1 MIRSF
6 AVFLLLLAGAAASLS
21 AEESMWSALT
31 QQQHAQLLAGKQVE
45 LEEEISGKPW
55 PRFTIYHLVKG
66 TPADVA
72 AIFWDCELDPKYIPN
87 CLSVRII
94 SRPAP
99 WIHDGEYTLKMPL
112 FLPDEVYVS
121 RNELK
126 RHSATFYE
134 ISWKVLRSRYSESCS
149 GSLRMEEHD
158 GKTLLCYSNLVVPGS
173 HRLAGLLRSTAGS
186 QVVSSIQALVRQIA
200 SEIEMSPQLLEQQ
213 LHSLEHALET
223 AK

>member
-1 MIRSF
+1 MTRIS
-6 AVFLLLLAGAAASLS
+6 AGFLLLLAGAAASLS

-31 QQQHAQLLAGKQVE
+31 QQQHAQLLAGKQVV

-72 AIFWDCELDPKYIPN
+72 AIFWDCELDPKYIPD

-94 SRPAP
+94 SRSAP

-126 RHSATFYE
+126 RHSATSYE

-149 GSLRMEEHD
+149 GSLRMQEHD
-158 GKTLLCYSNLVVPGS
+158 GKTLLCYSNLIVPGS
-173 HRLAGLLRSTAGS
+173 RIARLLRSTAGN
-186 QVVSSIQALVRQIA
+186 QVVSSVQALVRQIA
-200 SEIEMSPQLLEQQ
+200 SEIEMRPQLLEQQ

>member
-6 AVFLLLLAGAAASLS
+6 AGFLLLLAGASASLS

-31 QQQHAQLLAGKQVE
+31 QQQHAQLLAGNQVE
-45 LEEEISGKPW
+45 MEEEISGKPW

-66 TPADVA
+66 TPVDVA

-94 SRPAP
+94 SRPAS

-126 RHSATFYE
+126 RHSANSYE
-134 ISWKVLRSRYSESCS
+134 ISWKVLHSRYSESCS

-173 HRLAGLLRSTAGS
+173 RRLAGLLRSTAGS
-186 QVVSSIQALVRQIA
+186 QVVSSVQALVRQID
-200 SEIEMSPQLLEQQ
+200 SEIEMRSQLLEQQ

>member
-1 MIRSF
+1 MIRLF
-6 AVFLLLLAGAAASLS
+6 AGFLLLLAGATASLS

-31 QQQHAQLLAGKQVE
+31 QQQHAQLLAGKQVV

-72 AIFWDCELDPKYIPN
+72 AIFWDCELDPKYIPD

-94 SRPAP
+94 SRTAP

-126 RHSATFYE
+126 RHSATSYE

-149 GSLRMEEHD
+149 GSLRMQEHD

-173 HRLAGLLRSTAGS
+173 RIAGLLRSTAGN
-186 QVVSSIQALVRQIA
+186 QVVSSVQALVRQIA
-200 SEIEMSPQLLEQQ
+200 WEIETRPQLLEQQ

>member
-1 MIRSF
+1 MIRTS
-6 AVFLLLLAGAAASLS
+6 AGFLLLLAGAVASLS

-31 QQQHAQLLAGKQVE
+31 QQQHAQLLAGKQVV

-72 AIFWDCELDPKYIPN
+72 AIFWDCELDPKYIPD

-94 SRPAP
+94 SRSAP

-126 RHSATFYE
+126 RHSATSYE

-173 HRLAGLLRSTAGS
+173 RIARLLRSTAGN
-186 QVVSSIQALVRQIA
+186 QVVSSVQALVRQIA
-200 SEIEMSPQLLEQQ
+200 SEIEMRPQLLEQQ

>member
-1 MIRSF
+1 MIRPLAF
-6 AVFLLLLAGAAASLS
+6 FLLLLAGATVSLS

-31 QQQHAQLLAGKQVE
+31 QQQHAQLLAGKQVV

-72 AIFWDCELDPKYIPN
+72 AIFWDCELDPKYIPD

-94 SRPAP
+94 SRSAP

-126 RHSATFYE
+126 RHSATSYE

-149 GSLRMEEHD
+149 GSLRMQEHD

-173 HRLAGLLRSTAGS
+173 RIARLLRSTAGN
-186 QVVSSIQALVRQIA
+186 QVVSSVQALVRQIA
-200 SEIEMSPQLLEQQ
+200 SEIEMRPQLLEQQ

>member
-1 MIRSF
+1 MIRPL
-6 AVFLLLLAGAAASLS
+6 AVFLLLLAGAVASLS

-31 QQQHAQLLAGKQVE
+31 QQQHAQLLAGKQVV

-72 AIFWDCELDPKYIPN
+72 AIFWDCELDPKYIPD

-94 SRPAP
+94 SRLAP

-126 RHSATFYE
+126 RHSATSYE

-149 GSLRMEEHD
+149 GSLRMQEHD

-173 HRLAGLLRSTAGS
+173 RIARLLRSTAGN
-186 QVVSSIQALVRQIA
+186 QVVSSVQALVRQIA
-200 SEIEMSPQLLEQQ
+200 SEIEMRPQLLEQQ

>member
-1 MIRSF
+1 MTRIS
-6 AVFLLLLAGAAASLS
+6 AGFLLLLAGAAASLS

-31 QQQHAQLLAGKQVE
+31 QQQHAQLLAGKQVV

-72 AIFWDCELDPKYIPN
+72 AIFWDCELDPKYIPD

-94 SRPAP
+94 SRSAP

-112 FLPDEVYVS
+112 FLPEEVYVS

-126 RHSATFYE
+126 RHSATSYE

-173 HRLAGLLRSTAGS
+173 RIARLLRSTAGN
-186 QVVSSIQALVRQIA
+186 QVVSSVQALVRQIA
-200 SEIEMSPQLLEQQ
+200 SEIEMRPQLLEQQ

>member
-6 AVFLLLLAGAAASLS
+6 AVFLLLLAGASASLS

-31 QQQHAQLLAGKQVE
+31 QQQHAQLLAGKQVV

-72 AIFWDCELDPKYIPN
+72 AIFWDCELDPKYIPD

-94 SRPAP
+94 SRSAP

-126 RHSATFYE
+126 RHSATSYE

-149 GSLRMEEHD
+149 GSLRMQEHD
-158 GKTLLCYSNLVVPGS
+158 GKTLLCYSNLIVPGS
-173 HRLAGLLRSTAGS
+173 RIARLLRSTAGN
-186 QVVSSIQALVRQIA
+186 QVVSSVQALVRQIA
-200 SEIEMSPQLLEQQ
+200 SEIEMRPQLLEQQ

>member
-1 MIRSF
+1 MIRSL
-6 AVFLLLLAGAAASLS
+6 AVFLLLLAGAVASLS

-31 QQQHAQLLAGKQVE
+31 QQQHAQLLAGKQVV

-72 AIFWDCELDPKYIPN
+72 AIFWDCELDPKYIPD

-94 SRPAP
+94 SRSAP

-126 RHSATFYE
+126 RHSATSYE

-149 GSLRMEEHD
+149 GSLRMQEHD
-158 GKTLLCYSNLVVPGS
+158 GKTLLCYSNLIVPGS
-173 HRLAGLLRSTAGS
+173 RIARLLRSTAGN
-186 QVVSSIQALVRQIA
+186 QVVSSVQALVRQIA
-200 SEIEMSPQLLEQQ
+200 SEIEMRPQLLEQQ

>member
-1 MIRSF
+1 MTRIS
-6 AVFLLLLAGAAASLS
+6 AGFLLLLAGAAASLS

-31 QQQHAQLLAGKQVE
+31 QQQHAQLLAGKQVV

-72 AIFWDCELDPKYIPN
+72 AIFWDCELDPKYIPD

-94 SRPAP
+94 SRSAP

-126 RHSATFYE
+126 RHSPTSYE

-149 GSLRMEEHD
+149 GSLRMQEHD

-173 HRLAGLLRSTAGS
+173 RIARLLRSTAGN
-186 QVVSSIQALVRQIA
+186 QVVSSVQALVRQIA
-200 SEIEMSPQLLEQQ
+200 SEIEMRPQLLEQQ

>member
-1 MIRSF
+1 MTRTS
-6 AVFLLLLAGAAASLS
+6 AGFLLLLAGATALLS

-31 QQQHAQLLAGKQVE
+31 QQQHAQLLAGKQVV

-72 AIFWDCELDPKYIPN
+72 AIFWDCELDPKYIPD

-94 SRPAP
+94 SRTAP

-126 RHSATFYE
+126 RHSATSYE

-149 GSLRMEEHD
+149 GSLRMQEHD

-173 HRLAGLLRSTAGS
+173 RIAGLLRSTAGN
-186 QVVSSIQALVRQIA
+186 QVVSSVQALVRQIA
-200 SEIEMSPQLLEQQ
+200 SEIETRPQLLEQQ

>member
-1 MIRSF
+1 MIRPL
-6 AVFLLLLAGAAASLS
+6 AVFLLLLAGATASLS

-31 QQQHAQLLAGKQVE
+31 QQQHAQLLAGKQVV

-72 AIFWDCELDPKYIPN
+72 AIFWDCELDPKYIPD

-94 SRPAP
+94 SRSAP

-126 RHSATFYE
+126 RHSATSYE

-149 GSLRMEEHD
+149 GSLRMQEHD

-173 HRLAGLLRSTAGS
+173 RIARLLRSTAGN
-186 QVVSSIQALVRQIA
+186 QVVSSVQALVRQIA
-200 SEIEMSPQLLEQQ
+200 SEIEMRPQLLEQQ

>member
-1 MIRSF
+1 MIRPLAF
-6 AVFLLLLAGAAASLS
+6 FLLLLAGAVASLS

-31 QQQHAQLLAGKQVE
+31 QQQHAQLLAGKQVV

-72 AIFWDCELDPKYIPN
+72 AIFWDCELDPKYIPD

-94 SRPAP
+94 SRSAP

-126 RHSATFYE
+126 RHSATSYE

-158 GKTLLCYSNLVVPGS
+158 GKTLLCYSNLIVPGS
-173 HRLAGLLRSTAGS
+173 RIARLLRSTAGN
-186 QVVSSIQALVRQIA
+186 QVVSSVQALVRQIA
-200 SEIEMSPQLLEQQ
+200 SEIEMRPQLLEQQ

-223 AK
+223 AR

>member
-1 MIRSF
+1 
-6 AVFLLLLAGAAASLS
+6 
-21 AEESMWSALT
+21 
-31 QQQHAQLLAGKQVE
+31 

-72 AIFWDCELDPKYIPN
+72 AIFWDCELDPKYIPD

-94 SRPAP
+94 SRTAP

-126 RHSATFYE
+126 RHSATSYE

-149 GSLRMEEHD
+149 GSLRMQEHD

-173 HRLAGLLRSTAGS
+173 RIAGLLRSTAGN
-186 QVVSSIQALVRQIA
+186 QVVSSVQALVRQIA
-200 SEIEMSPQLLEQQ
+200 LEIETRPQLLEQQ

>member
-1 MIRSF
+1 MTRIS
-6 AVFLLLLAGAAASLS
+6 AGFLLLLAGAAASLS

-31 QQQHAQLLAGKQVE
+31 QQQHAQLLAGKQVV

-72 AIFWDCELDPKYIPN
+72 AIFWDCELDPKYIPD

-94 SRPAP
+94 SRSAP

-126 RHSATFYE
+126 RHSATSYE

-173 HRLAGLLRSTAGS
+173 RIARLLRSTAGN
-186 QVVSSIQALVRQIA
+186 QVVSSVQALVRQIA
-200 SEIEMSPQLLEQQ
+200 SEIEMRPQLLEQQ